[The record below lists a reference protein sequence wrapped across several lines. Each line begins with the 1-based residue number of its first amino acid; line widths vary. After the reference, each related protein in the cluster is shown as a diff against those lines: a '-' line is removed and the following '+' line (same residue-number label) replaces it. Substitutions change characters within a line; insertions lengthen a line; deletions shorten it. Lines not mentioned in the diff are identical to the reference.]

1 MFQKKKITRNLL
13 TNQKNSLELGVVQSF
28 LIRIFNIQSVYSYNG
43 EHSRSW
49 LKVEVCT
56 FHHNIFLL
64 VMALIFLTGT
74 KDRPQSKRFSKILP
88 ISVQSSDSG
97 HPHSF
102 YIFPRV
108 KRRKE
113 ALYNLLL
120 SCQVEARRRWSHQT
134 WGTWWRR

>member
-1 MFQKKKITRNLL
+1 M
-13 TNQKNSLELGVVQSF
+13 E
-28 LIRIFNIQSVYSYNG
+28 VY
-43 EHSRSW
+43 
-49 LKVEVCT
+49 T
-56 FHHNIFLL
+56 FHHKISL
-64 VMALIFLTGT
+64 VMADIFLTGT
-74 KDRPQSKRFSKILP
+74 KDRPQSKKFSKILP
-88 ISVQSSDSG
+88 MCVQSSDSG